1 MRFLI
6 TFNHIDGEWD
16 RLAAEQQERH
26 GTLLREFMAGLE
38 AEKGAQLV
46 FFQPVEQAKTVRM
59 HPDGSIEVTDGPYR
73 EGAEQPGGYYI
84 IEAESM
90 DVAVEWARKGRFLL
104 GSNEVREIV
113 EFAA

>member
-16 RLAAEQQERH
+16 RQTTEEQQRH
-26 GTLLREFMAGLE
+26 GTLLREFMAELE
-38 AEKGAQLV
+38 AEQGARLV

-59 HPDGSIEVTDGPYR
+59 HTDGSLEVTDGPYR

-90 DVAVEWARKGRFLL
+90 DEAVEWARRGRFLL